1 MSEPIRGRYPGG
13 PRRPR
18 DGETSRPPTHVPT
31 VAEIEAGIAQRTRA
45 AERQARR
52 RRVWFGFLVSLILA
66 GCIGFGV
73 GRAVREPTAEIALPQ
88 GARSG
93 MDKQISKQV
102 NRTLLE
108 LWKMEDVE
116 YARGKNPKR

>member
-18 DGETSRPPTHVPT
+18 DKEASRPPTHVPT
-31 VAEIEAGIAQRTRA
+31 VAEIEMGIAKRTRA
-45 AERQARR
+45 AESQARH
-52 RRVWFGFLVSLILA
+52 RRVWIGFLVSLILA
-66 GCIGFGV
+66 GSVGFGV
-73 GRAVREPTAEIALPQ
+73 GRAVREPTADIALPQ

-93 MDKQISKQV
+93 LDKEISTQV

>member
-18 DGETSRPPTHVPT
+18 DGEASRPPTRVPT
-31 VAEIEAGIAQRTRA
+31 VAEIETGIRRRTRA
-45 AERQARR
+45 AERRARR
-52 RRVWFGFLVSLILA
+52 RRIWIGFLVSLILA
-66 GCIGFGV
+66 GSVGFGV
-73 GRAVREPTAEIALPQ
+73 GRAVHEPTAEVALPD
-88 GARSG
+88 GARRG
-93 MDKQISKQV
+93 VDKEISTQV

-116 YARGKNPKR
+116 YARGKNPER